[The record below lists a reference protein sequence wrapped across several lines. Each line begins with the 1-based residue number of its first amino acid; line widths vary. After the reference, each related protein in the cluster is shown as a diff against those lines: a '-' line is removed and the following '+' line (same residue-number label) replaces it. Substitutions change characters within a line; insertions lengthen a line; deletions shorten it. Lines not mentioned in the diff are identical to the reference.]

1 MKRGVVLAILAI
13 LLSLGFFLGLGRT
26 RADAGQTAAVI
37 FEETAIDNTVID
49 KGDNDETP
57 QMDTLTFGLYSA
69 AERLRDG
76 GAEAD

>member
-26 RADAGQTAAVI
+26 EADAGRTAAVI

-49 KGDNDETP
+49 KGDNHETS

>member
-13 LLSLGFFLGLGRT
+13 LLSPGFFLGRGPPE
-26 RADAGQTAAVI
+26 ADAGQTATVI
-37 FEETAIDNTVID
+37 FEETAIDKTLID
-49 KGDNDETP
+49 KGDNDETSK
-57 QMDTLTFGLYSA
+57 MDTLTFGLYPA